1 MSGSN
6 GPDWSLGGPGGTPN
20 CAGVRRERVALQVPD
35 PDVVAGLSVGD
46 PLGLVLLDDDTP
58 TIAVVTDTGVEA
70 GAITPD
76 RSLIDCLRS
85 GIIFR
90 VTVVSIDGINVI
102 LSIHSA

>member
-20 CAGVRRERVALQVPD
+20 CAGVRRERIALQVPA
-35 PDVVAGLSVGD
+35 PDVVGTLSVGD
-46 PLGLVLLDDDTP
+46 LLRLVLLGDDTP
-58 TIAVVTDTGVEA
+58 TIAVVTESGAEA

-76 RSLIDCLRS
+76 RTLIDCLRS
-85 GIIFR
+85 GMVFR

-102 LSIHSA
+102 LSIQPT